1 MAKRPNKLRTWGK
14 AIEYSTVPYSAVD
27 TGIPCQKLR
36 WKKLSARVGMNL
48 REGESLNYSTQQRL
62 CVTLP
67 WHLSKSKAEGV
78 MIGGQVSSGVWDQ
91 INFDDE
97 ENLFANNRLL
107 GPIIGIDLG
116 TSNSCVSLWH
126 PVKNRAKVVKNIVSK
141 SKCSHYMRRWIAAVV
156 EQKLRLASSLVYPQD
171 F

>member
-1 MAKRPNKLRTWGK
+1 M
-14 AIEYSTVPYSAVD
+14 
-27 TGIPCQKLR
+27 
-36 WKKLSARVGMNL
+36 
-48 REGESLNYSTQQRL
+48 
-62 CVTLP
+62 
-67 WHLSKSKAEGV
+67 
-78 MIGGQVSSGVWDQ
+78 MIGSHVSGGVWDQ

-126 PVKNRAKVVKNIVSK
+126 TVKNRAKVVKNVVSK
-141 SKCSHYMRRWIAAVV
+141 SKCSHCMMPRIAAAV
-156 EQKLRLASSLVYPQD
+156 EEKLRLASSLFYRQV